1 MVCSL
6 CTLSTVY
13 EGQIVFCRTI
23 ESHYQS
29 FQVQVEKFLIERRK
43 TKPAAKSFL
52 TLRNLLLQGCDGWWA
67 KHESRLLAANIKKT
81 TWIPTGEDIQ
91 VPHFSFAF
99 FSALHSQVNEAPAYT
114 EDIDKSTKTQ
124 ISEEDQQI

>member
-1 MVCSL
+1 M
-6 CTLSTVY
+6 
-13 EGQIVFCRTI
+13 
-23 ESHYQS
+23 
-29 FQVQVEKFLIERRK
+29 QVEKFLIERRK
-43 TKPAAKSFL
+43 TKPATKSFL

-81 TWIPTGEDIQ
+81 TWIPTREDIQ

-99 FSALHSQVNEAPAYT
+99 FSALHSQVNEAPAYK

>member
-6 CTLSTVY
+6 CTVSTVY

-81 TWIPTGEDIQ
+81 T
-91 VPHFSFAF
+91 
-99 FSALHSQVNEAPAYT
+99 
-114 EDIDKSTKTQ
+114 
-124 ISEEDQQI
+124 